1 MKQTLSLAAFV
12 GAVALAGGAMAAS
25 HAGDWTKSPFGPD
38 DEAGRSNLMTPAKA
52 LEAEKV
58 RVRAEAKKKRGR

>member
-1 MKQTLSLAAFV
+1 MVMLLGELIAW
-12 GAVALAGGAMAAS
+12 GALGVLLAGAA
-25 HAGDWTKSPFGPD
+25 
-38 DEAGRSNLMTPAKA
+38 AKA